1 MLYDASDY
9 ESFLRLRST
18 SFDMLT
24 RKLSPDCIV
33 YILGNKL
40 DIEPKA
46 VSFDEGSDFALS
58 KGALFSEVS
67 GLTRRNVGMLV
78 KMMVSKSSQFI
89 GTLSEDRI
97 KPYLELPPRNDT
109 AQ

>member
-1 MLYDASDY
+1 
-9 ESFLRLRST
+9 
-18 SFDMLT
+18 MLT
-24 RKLSPDCIV
+24 RKIAPECVV

-40 DIEPKA
+40 DVDPKA
-46 VSFDEGSDFALS
+46 VTFDEASDFALS

-67 GLTRRNVGMLV
+67 GLTRKNVGMLV
-78 KMMVSKSSQFI
+78 KMMVSKSAQFI
-89 GTLSEDRI
+89 GTLTEDRI